1 MTAATLFEL
10 IGWTCIV
17 LVLVLGIGI
26 PVLIVKLNPRNPER
40 WL

>member
-1 MTAATLFEL
+1 MTAQLLFE
-10 IGWTCIV
+10 IVGWLAIALWIV
-17 LVLVLGIGI
+17 LAIAI

>member
-1 MTAATLFEL
+1 MTTELLFEIISWFS
-10 IGWTCIV
+10 IG
-17 LVLVLGIGI
+17 LVVVLGIVV